1 VLEPI
6 AERFGDGDTES
17 RKVIKDFQHALRG
30 VPKRDEL
37 ACQHQ
42 HLRKVA
48 HLAGKHLARKPDKQN
63 RAKRKQ
69 VGEVLTRDFA
79 CGSLRKQSSRDAQ
92 QPARRRK
99 QQVRLD
105 QRGERRP
112 KRRKTP
118 HNHRVC
124 ARLVSMLHRAIYSA
138 GGYTCGMGSP
148 FLQIKFSVLA
158 VAEQHK
164 EQLLQQCI
172 ERAFSGFGRT
182 IDADFLL
189 AQAILVHLGLDG
201 ARALMER
208 FREILQTPRD
218 NDREYNCCKF
228 LLRRQLRSLSV
239 EEFAQLTHGYFSPC
253 KLSDD
258 PATAQIQFILLKIA
272 REKSSEMGVLHG
284 LRSIAPSLLNQAA
297 SSEDAQVRLLAAE
310 LATNFLK
317 HEQATRLLQQLAEDP
332 DDAVR
337 EEARWHLESLRDS
350 VYRV

>member
-1 VLEPI
+1 
-6 AERFGDGDTES
+6 
-17 RKVIKDFQHALRG
+17 
-30 VPKRDEL
+30 
-37 ACQHQ
+37 
-42 HLRKVA
+42 
-48 HLAGKHLARKPDKQN
+48 
-63 RAKRKQ
+63 
-69 VGEVLTRDFA
+69 
-79 CGSLRKQSSRDAQ
+79 
-92 QPARRRK
+92 
-99 QQVRLD
+99 
-105 QRGERRP
+105 
-112 KRRKTP
+112 
-118 HNHRVC
+118 
-124 ARLVSMLHRAIYSA
+124 MLHRAIYSA

-148 FLQIKFSVLA
+148 FLQIKFSVLT

-182 IDADFLL
+182 IDVDFLL
-189 AQAILVHLGLDG
+189 AHAILVQLGLDG

-208 FREILQTPRD
+208 FREILQTPRE

-258 PATAQIQFILLKIA
+258 SATAQIQLILLKIA

-284 LRSIAPSLLNQAA
+284 LRSMAPSLLSQAA
-297 SSEDAQVRLLAAE
+297 SSEDAQVRLLAVG
-310 LATNFLK
+310 LAANCLTR
-317 HEQATRLLQQLAEDP
+317 EQAMRLLQQLAEDP
-332 DDAVR
+332 EQTVR